1 MSDNQNRFNLDDEEG
16 QAPSN
21 DSGDQGGGDEDY
33 ASPERFENDK
43 VKLVDFLQY
52 PRDKRKMTD
61 FLQETY
67 KAYEQESIDRTIN
80 RVIHEHESEMRG
92 ATPFYKPG
100 HIGPLMYE
108 YLNMIGV
115 EA

>member
-1 MSDNQNRFNLDDEEG
+1 MSNKKNRFNIEEEESQQGIQASAEEG
-16 QAPSN
+16 VE
-21 DSGDQGGGDEDY
+21 DTGGDDDT
-33 ASPERFENDK
+33 SPEAFERDK
-43 VKLVDFLQY
+43 GRLVDFLQY
-52 PRDKRKMTD
+52 PRDKRKMTE

-100 HIGPLMYE
+100 HTGP
-108 YLNMIGV
+108 
-115 EA
+115 